1 MKSLEWFRREYE
13 DEIEEI
19 EDSMML
25 SAIGLKALYDS
36 LVEVGFDK
44 ELIENIV
51 RQKSNDKGE

>member
-44 ELIENIV
+44 ELIEKIV
-51 RQKSNDKGE
+51 SQKSNDKGE